1 MSTLTC
7 ETPSVSSICLPHR
20 WHISWVVV
28 DFLSISF
35 LINSLLF
42 FGNHYDA
49 NAEVHTLSALVHP
62 KWKLAVICSA
72 EVSHTLLIDSF
83 RFHSNFPSLC
93 QSHHSAARA
102 NVCTYFGGVYSSYP
116 AGIHLKT
123 ATQWP
128 AQSSCGL
135 CTQPG
140 KRPQASVPSW
150 LTW

>member
-1 MSTLTC
+1 MRHRQC
-7 ETPSVSSICLPHR
+7 RPSVCLTGDTFPEL
-20 WHISWVVV
+20 WSTFCP
-28 DFLSISF
+28 FLSWLIVCCF
-35 LINSLLF
+35 LETT
-42 FGNHYDA
+42 DA
-49 NAEVHTLSALVHP
+49 NAEVRTLSALVHP
-62 KWKLAVICSA
+62 KWKLAIICSA
-72 EVSHTLLIDSF
+72 EVGHTLLTDSF

-116 AGIHLKT
+116 AGIYLKT

-128 AQSSCGL
+128 ARSSCGL

>member
-1 MSTLTC
+1 MRHRQC
-7 ETPSVSSICLPHR
+7 RPSVCLTGDTFPEL
-20 WHISWVVV
+20 WWTFCQ
-28 DFLSISF
+28 FLSWLIVCCF
-35 LINSLLF
+35 LETTMMRMLKCVLCLLLF
-42 FGNHYDA
+42 TQNE
-49 NAEVHTLSALVHP
+49 NLPSSVQPRS
-62 KWKLAVICSA
+62 VI
-72 EVSHTLLIDSF
+72 LIDSF

>member
-28 DFLSISF
+28 DFLSISL

-49 NAEVHTLSALVHP
+49 NAEVRTLSALVHP

-83 RFHSNFPSLC
+83 RFHSNCVKAITLQLGLMCAPTSEVFIAPILQGYIWKQQLSGP
-93 QSHHSAARA
+93 HSRRVGCAH
-102 NVCTYFGGVYSSYP
+102 N
-116 AGIHLKT
+116 
-123 ATQWP
+123 
-128 AQSSCGL
+128 
-135 CTQPG
+135 
-140 KRPQASVPSW
+140 QASDHRLQCLLDW
-150 LTW
+150 HDNK